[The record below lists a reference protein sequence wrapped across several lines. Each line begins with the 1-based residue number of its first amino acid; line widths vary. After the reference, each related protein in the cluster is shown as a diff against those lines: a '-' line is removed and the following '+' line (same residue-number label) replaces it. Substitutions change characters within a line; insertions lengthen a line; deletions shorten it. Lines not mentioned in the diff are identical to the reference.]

1 MSSGQDRPTGRQAAG
16 AHSAGYQEEYQ
27 QQAGS
32 AQTQGR
38 GAGAE
43 GYPSET
49 VDYGRGVSGQDY
61 PSESAQGERR
71 GERPGEGRRTGA
83 RAYPEQ
89 ADYGRGGPGEGH
101 YGLAASL
108 LILSGLITFFAGI
121 TALIRGAFYS
131 NVANYPF
138 YYSVRSRGITEIVIG
153 AIVLLVGVCL
163 LLGMEWA
170 RWVAVVIATL
180 STIWFFMFLPFYPFW
195 SFIVIAINIVII
207 WDCAREHHRRRE
219 FA

>member
-1 MSSGQDRPTGRQAAG
+1 MSSGQDRPTGRQTAG
-16 AHSAGYQEEYQ
+16 AHSAGYQEENQ
-27 QQAGS
+27 QSAGAGQA
-32 AQTQGR
+32 QGR
-38 GAGAE
+38 GAGTE

-49 VDYGRGVSGQDY
+49 VDYGQGVAGQDY
-61 PSESAQGERR
+61 PSQSAQYGQGERQ
-71 GERPGEGRRTGA
+71 GEGRRAGA

-89 ADYGRGGPGEGH
+89 EGYGRGEGGGQH
-101 YGLAASL
+101 YGLAAAL
-108 LILSGLITFFAGI
+108 LVLSGLITFFAGI
-121 TALIRGAFYS
+121 TALIKGAFYS

-138 YYSVRSRGITEIVIG
+138 YYSVRSRGITEMVIG

-180 STIWFFMFLPFYPFW
+180 SAIWFFMFLPFYPFW
-195 SFIVIAINIVII
+195 SFIVIAINIIII